1 MNEENLRIGMLG
13 RARLE
18 YIKENR
24 PTFYAELVE
33 SGELEE
39 YLQRVEREDGGMEAR
54 ITRQAKEKDPTLSDA
69 QAAMMAREFM
79 MYKDLD

>member
-1 MNEENLRIGMLG
+1 MNEGDLRIGMLG

-24 PTFYAELVE
+24 PTLYRELVE

-39 YLQRVEREDGGMEAR
+39 YLQRVEREDNDMEAR
-54 ITRQAKEKDPTLSDA
+54 ITRQAKEKNPALTDA

-79 MYKDLD
+79 MYKDSD